1 MQFSEIPGLTDL
13 KTQLTGAHKKG
24 KVAHAQ
30 LFSGMPGTATFP
42 IALAYASY
50 LMCQNRT
57 DEDSCGTCPNCTRI
71 QKAVHPDVHWYFP
84 KISASDSGK
93 YDKVL
98 AEALP
103 IWRTFVSDSPYGSF
117 EDWTA
122 AYGQEN
128 KNLQLS
134 REDSRQIIKNV
145 SMRSVEGGY
154 KIIFIW
160 GVELMHPA
168 GANALLKVL
177 EEPPEKTIYLMITS
191 NYDMLLQTITSRS
204 QLVNVPPNQID
215 EIKEYLMEQ
224 NIAEEQANQLAKI
237 SQGRLGAAM
246 RLQQSEEEI
255 AYSLFRDWMLAC
267 WNRDLTS
274 LVRGSEEF
282 SKSGKPNQRGF
293 LTYSISLIRNSLLK
307 FAGSQP
313 VIINADEDT
322 FIGKYAEKLGFEKL
336 QSMYELL
343 NEALLHLDR
352 NSNPRITHL
361 NLSLAILKRI
371 NS

>member
-1 MQFSEIPGLTDL
+1 MQFADIPGLTEL
-13 KTQLTGAHKKG
+13 KEQLVGAFKKG

-30 LFSGMPGTATFP
+30 LFSGISGTATFP
-42 IALAYASY
+42 MALAYASY
-50 LMCQNRT
+50 LMCQNRN
-57 DEDSCGTCPNCTRI
+57 DSDSCGTCPNCTRI
-71 QKAVHPDVHWYFP
+71 QKSIHPDVHWYFP

-103 IWRTFVSDSPYGSF
+103 LWRSFISETPYGSF
-117 EDWTA
+117 DDWA
-122 AYGQEN
+122 QSYGQEN

-134 REDSRQIIKNV
+134 REDSRQVLKNV

-160 GVELMHPA
+160 GVEFMHPA

-177 EEPPEKTIYLMITS
+177 EEPPEKTIYLMVTFG
-191 NYDMLLQTITSRS
+191 YDSLLQTITSRS
-204 QLVNVPPNQID
+204 QLINVPPNQLE
-215 EIKEYLMEQ
+215 EIQAHLVER
-224 NIAEEQANQLAKI
+224 NIEEQQAKQLAKI
-237 SQGRLGAAM
+237 SQGRLGVGL
-246 RLQQSEEEI
+246 RLLQTEDEM
-255 AYSLFRDWMLAC
+255 AYHQFRDWMLAC

-274 LVRGSEEF
+274 LVHGSEDF
-282 SKSGKPNQRGF
+282 SKSGKANQRGF

-313 VIINADEDT
+313 TIINEEEDT

-343 NEALLHLDR
+343 NQALLHLER

-361 NLSLAILKRI
+361 NLSLAIVKRI